1 MTNLALVIVLLAALM
16 TPLLMAKF
24 KMSYLPTAVAEIIVG
39 IILGTSGFHLIVS
52 TPTLTELSTLGVT
65 VLIFLSGMEI
75 DFDLFKKQPTP
86 TDPQLKVQPSP
97 VRLAI
102 TSFAFILLISFG
114 LSGLLAWSG
123 FFKAI
128 GLATILFSTIALG
141 VVIAALKEKE
151 LLSQPLGQ
159 TILLI
164 AVLGEIIPLVA
175 LTVYSSLN
183 NPGSKS
189 LWLLS
194 LIFVAAIYLLVRFKG
209 VYHFFARIDKSTTQL
224 DIRLAFFLIITLV
237 SIAEEVGAES
247 ILGAF
252 LAGMVMKLLRPREE
266 TTDKL
271 TSIGYGFFIPIFFIM
286 TGAKLDLP
294 ALLADRKSLSLI
306 PFFFIG
312 FMLSKAATYWV
323 LKRRFKQTNAI
334 AGTFLS
340 ATTITLVLPILTVGL
355 NLKTITEQQSGAF
368 TLAAILSCILG
379 PILFNRFYQPTP
391 EDLPRK
397 RVKFIGA
404 NIMTIPIAQ
413 QLSNGLYT
421 TQLFT
426 DNQGNYEIY
435 HSAADLTLLPDLSED
450 SLVTSGAFD
459 ADIIILGYLNH
470 EQNYRLAQLALDAK
484 VPRIIARF
492 EAKDI
497 LDEKYD
503 QLKEQ
508 GVEVF
513 NTYEANISLLRSLI
527 ETPSTLQIIDN
538 TDAGLFEVTV
548 QNRRF
553 TGLQISNLPFVDQVT
568 ISRIYRNQELIM
580 PHGDTQIHL
589 NDHLILTGNKKA
601 VPAIRQQL
609 ETRN

>member
-24 KMSYLPTAVAEIIVG
+24 KMTYLPTAVAEIIVG
-39 IILGTSGFHLIVS
+39 IILGTSGFHLIVA

-75 DFDLFKKQPTP
+75 DFDLFKKQPAP

-97 VRLAI
+97 VKLAVI
-102 TSFAFILLISFG
+102 SFAFVLVISFG

-123 FFKAI
+123 LFKDI

-175 LTVYSSLN
+175 LTVYSALN

-294 ALLADRKSLSLI
+294 ALLKDPKSLSLI

-312 FMLSKAATYWV
+312 FMLSKAATYWI
-323 LKRRFKQTNAI
+323 LKRRFKKTNAL

-355 NLKTITEQQSGAF
+355 NLKVITTQQSGAF

-379 PILFNRFYQPTP
+379 PIFFNRFYQPTP

-426 DNQGNYEIY
+426 DNQSNYEIY

-450 SLVTSGAFD
+450 SLVATGAFD
-459 ADIIILGYLNH
+459 ADILILGYLNH
-470 EQNYRLAQLALDAK
+470 EQNYRLAQLALTAK

-492 EAKDI
+492 EAKNI

-503 QLKEQ
+503 HLKEQ

-568 ISRIYRNQELIM
+568 ISRIYRDQELIM

-601 VPAIRQQL
+601 VPAIRRQL

>member
-24 KMSYLPTAVAEIIVG
+24 KMTYLPTAVAEIIVG
-39 IILGTSGFHLIVS
+39 IILGTSGFHLIVA

-75 DFDLFKKQPTP
+75 DFDLFKKQPAP

-97 VRLAI
+97 VKLAVI
-102 TSFAFILLISFG
+102 SFAFILLISFG

-123 FFKAI
+123 LFKDI

-175 LTVYSSLN
+175 LTVYSALN

-294 ALLADRKSLSLI
+294 ALLKDPKSLSLI

-312 FMLSKAATYWV
+312 FMLSKAATYWI
-323 LKRRFKQTNAI
+323 LKRRFKKTNAL

-355 NLKTITEQQSGAF
+355 NLKVITTQQSGAF

-379 PILFNRFYQPTP
+379 PIFFNRFYQPTP

-426 DNQGNYEIY
+426 DNQSNYEIY

-450 SLVTSGAFD
+450 SLVATGAFD
-459 ADIIILGYLNH
+459 ADILILGYLNH
-470 EQNYRLAQLALDAK
+470 EQNYRLAQLALTAK

-492 EAKDI
+492 EAKNI

-503 QLKEQ
+503 HLKEQ

-568 ISRIYRNQELIM
+568 ISRIYRDQELIM

-601 VPAIRQQL
+601 VPAIRRQL

>member
-24 KMSYLPTAVAEIIVG
+24 KMTYLPTAVAEIIVG
-39 IILGTSGFHLIVS
+39 IILGTSGFHLIVA

-75 DFDLFKKQPTP
+75 DFDLFKKQPAP

-97 VRLAI
+97 VKLAVI
-102 TSFAFILLISFG
+102 SFAFVLLISFG

-123 FFKAI
+123 LFKDI

-175 LTVYSSLN
+175 LTVYSALN

-294 ALLADRKSLSLI
+294 ALLKDPKSLSLI

-312 FMLSKAATYWV
+312 FMLSKAATYWI
-323 LKRRFKQTNAI
+323 LKRRFKKTNAL

-355 NLKTITEQQSGAF
+355 NLKVITTQQSGAF

-379 PILFNRFYQPTP
+379 PIFFNRFYQPTP

-426 DNQGNYEIY
+426 DNQSNYEIY

-450 SLVTSGAFD
+450 SLVATGAFD
-459 ADIIILGYLNH
+459 ADILILGYLNH
-470 EQNYRLAQLALDAK
+470 EQNYRLAQLALTAK

-492 EAKDI
+492 EAKNI

-503 QLKEQ
+503 HLKEQ

-568 ISRIYRNQELIM
+568 ISRIYRDQELIM

-601 VPAIRQQL
+601 VPAIRRQL

>member
-1 MTNLALVIVLLAALM
+1 MDNLALVIVLLAALM

-24 KMSYLPTAVAEIIVG
+24 KISYLPTAVAEIIVG
-39 IILGTSGFHLIVS
+39 IVLGTSGFHLISV
-52 TPTLTELSTLGVT
+52 TPTLNELASLGVT

-86 TDPQLKVQPSP
+86 LNGAKKQLSP
-97 VRLAI
+97 LQLASG
-102 TSFAFILLISFG
+102 SFALILLSALC
-114 LSGLLAWSG
+114 LSLLLAWSG
-123 FFKAI
+123 LFSDI
-128 GLATILFSTIALG
+128 GIATILFSTIALG

-164 AVLGEIIPLVA
+164 AVLGEIVPLIA
-175 LTVYSSLN
+175 LTVYAALN
-183 NPGSKS
+183 RPGSKS
-189 LWLLS
+189 VWLLS
-194 LIFVAAIYLLVRFKG
+194 LIFLAAIYLLLRFKKA
-209 VYHFFARIDKSTTQL
+209 YQFFARIDKSTTQL

-237 SIAEEVGAES
+237 SIAEQVGAES

-294 ALLADRKSLSLI
+294 ALLANPKALALI
-306 PFFFIG
+306 PFFFIS
-312 FMLSKAATYWV
+312 FMLAKALVYFV
-323 LKRRFKQTNAI
+323 LKRRFKTTNAL
-334 AGTFLS
+334 AGMFLTS
-340 ATTITLVLPILTVGL
+340 TTITLVLPILTVGQ
-355 NLKTITEQQSGAF
+355 NLKVISEQQAGAF
-368 TLAAILSCILG
+368 TLAAVISCILG
-379 PILFNRFYQPTP
+379 PVLFTRFYQPTP

-397 RVKFIGA
+397 RVHFIGA
-404 NIMTIPIAQ
+404 NIITIPIAQ
-413 QLSNGLYT
+413 QLSKGLYDIR
-421 TQLFT
+421 LFT
-426 DNQGNYEIY
+426 DNQKNYRTYNSE
-435 HSAADLTLLPDLSED
+435 ANLTLLPHLTQTE
-450 SLVTSGAFD
+450 LTTTGAFE
-459 ADIIILGYLNH
+459 ADILVLGYLNH
-470 EQNYRLAQLALDAK
+470 DQNYQLAQMAIQAG

-497 LDEKYD
+497 LNHQYDE
-503 QLKEQ
+503 LTAQ
-508 GVEVF
+508 GVEIF

-527 ETPSTLQIIDN
+527 ETPSTLQIIAN

-553 TGLQISNLPFVDQVT
+553 TGMQVSNLPFVDHVT
-568 ISRIYRNQELIM
+568 ISRIYRHQQLIT

-589 NDHLILTGNKKA
+589 NDHLILTGNKQA
-601 VPAIRQQL
+601 IPAIRQQL
-609 ETRN
+609 EKQN

>member
-24 KMSYLPTAVAEIIVG
+24 KMTYLPTAVAEIIVG
-39 IILGTSGFHLIVS
+39 IILGTSGFHLIVA

-75 DFDLFKKQPTP
+75 DFDLFKKQPAP

-97 VRLAI
+97 VKLAVI
-102 TSFAFILLISFG
+102 SFAFILLISFG

-123 FFKAI
+123 LFKDI

-175 LTVYSSLN
+175 LTVYSALN

-294 ALLADRKSLSLI
+294 ALLKDPKSLSLI

-312 FMLSKAATYWV
+312 FMLSKAATYWI
-323 LKRRFKQTNAI
+323 LKGRFKKTNAL
-334 AGTFLS
+334 AATFLS

-355 NLKTITEQQSGAF
+355 NLKVITTQQSGAF

-379 PILFNRFYQPTP
+379 PIFFNRFYQPTP

-426 DNQGNYEIY
+426 DNQSNYEIY

-450 SLVTSGAFD
+450 SLVATAAFD
-459 ADIIILGYLNH
+459 ADILILGYLNH
-470 EQNYRLAQLALDAK
+470 EQNYRLAQLALTAK

-492 EAKDI
+492 EAKNI

-503 QLKEQ
+503 HLKEQ

-568 ISRIYRNQELIM
+568 ISRIYRDQELIM

-601 VPAIRQQL
+601 VPAIRRQL

>member
-24 KMSYLPTAVAEIIVG
+24 KMTYLPTAVAEIIVG
-39 IILGTSGFHLIVS
+39 IILGMSGFHLIVA

-75 DFDLFKKQPTP
+75 DFDLFKKQPAP
-86 TDPQLKVQPSP
+86 ADPQLKVQPSP
-97 VRLAI
+97 VKLAVI
-102 TSFAFILLISFG
+102 SFAFILLISFG

-123 FFKAI
+123 LFKDI

-175 LTVYSSLN
+175 LTVYSALN

-294 ALLADRKSLSLI
+294 ALLKDPKSLSLI

-312 FMLSKAATYWV
+312 FMLSKAATYWI
-323 LKRRFKQTNAI
+323 LKRRFKKTNAL

-355 NLKTITEQQSGAF
+355 NLKVITSQQSGAF

-379 PILFNRFYQPTP
+379 PIFFNRFYQPTP

-426 DNQGNYEIY
+426 DNQSNYEIY

-450 SLVTSGAFD
+450 SLVATGAFD
-459 ADIIILGYLNH
+459 ADILILGYLNH
-470 EQNYRLAQLALDAK
+470 EQNYRLAQLALTAK

-492 EAKDI
+492 EAKNI

-503 QLKEQ
+503 HLKEQ

-568 ISRIYRNQELIM
+568 ISRIYRDQELIM

-601 VPAIRQQL
+601 VPAIRRQL